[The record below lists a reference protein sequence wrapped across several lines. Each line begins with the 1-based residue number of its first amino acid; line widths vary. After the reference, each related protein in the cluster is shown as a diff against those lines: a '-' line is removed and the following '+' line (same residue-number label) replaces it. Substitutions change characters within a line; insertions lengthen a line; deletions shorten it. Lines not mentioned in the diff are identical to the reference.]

1 MSARRSPGLV
11 ALVVA
16 ATLLAACGS
25 EAQSPSASGGGSSS
39 GAAPSESGAAVAAV
53 TVATVMPFTGENAA
67 YGPEQLAGCFP
78 FAAEVEEAG
87 GILGATVNCTT
98 VDTAD
103 DPTQAA
109 TASRQTVAT
118 EENLFA
124 VLGPTT
130 NTAPA
135 VLPIFEE
142 ASVPQFV
149 TTGDPVYNQSDFA
162 FFWRLTP
169 ADDAIGRVLALTA
182 DSQGYTRGAAVFG
195 TDLATQGATPTL
207 LDAWDKLGHEMVV
220 QQNLAPGLSYRS
232 EVLALIDA
240 NPDVLFFETD
250 PQSSASYLAEL
261 QQLGALVPIVGTAV
275 TIQPEWQDAVT
286 AAIGEEAMAEFYLGV
301 LPYTPAEGDAWEIY
315 NEQLLTFGD
324 DLDDPAQYSA
334 DSYAFAAY
342 DGLVAAALA
351 AEKVGSL
358 DGADFNDAII
368 DVTTPAEGKTVVSS
382 FGEGKEAIA
391 NGDEIQY
398 IGAGGA
404 ITFDQWH
411 NSSGG
416 YEARAFVSPTESEQ
430 VVTFTADEIA
440 ALAD

>member
-1 MSARRSPGLV
+1 MVLTACGNTAQSGSPGS
-11 ALVVA
+11 
-16 ATLLAACGS
+16 S
-25 EAQSPSASGGGSSS
+25 EPASSTAGSPSE
-39 GAAPSESGAAVAAV
+39 GAAADSIV
-53 TVATVMPFTGENAA
+53 VATVMPFTGENAA
-67 YGPEQLAGCFP
+67 YGPEQLAGCYP

-87 GILGATVNCTT
+87 GVLGAMVECTT

-103 DPTQAA
+103 DVTQAT
-109 TASRQTVAT
+109 TASRQLVAT

-135 VLPIFEE
+135 VLPIFDE
-142 ASVPQFV
+142 ASVPMFV
-149 TTGDPVYNQSDFA
+149 TTGDPVYNQSEFS

-182 DSQGYTRGAAVFG
+182 DSEGYTRGAAVFG
-195 TDLATQGATPTL
+195 TDLASQGATPTL
-207 LDAWDKLGHEMVV
+207 LDTWDKLGHEMVL

-232 EVLALIDA
+232 EVLALIEAD
-240 NPDVLFFETD
+240 PDVLFFETD
-250 PQSSASYLAEL
+250 PQSSAAYLAEL
-261 QQLGALVPIVGTAV
+261 QELGSLIPIVGTAV
-275 TIQPEWQDAVT
+275 TVQPEWQDAVS
-286 AAIGEEAMAEFYLGV
+286 AAIGEEALAEFYLGV
-301 LPYTPAEGDAWEIY
+301 LPYTPSEGDAWEIY
-315 NEQLLTFGD
+315 NERLLTLGD
-324 DLDDPAQYSA
+324 VLEDPEQYSA

-351 AEKVGSL
+351 AEMAGSL
-358 DGADFNDAII
+358 DGAQFNAAIA
-368 DVTTPAEGKTVVSS
+368 DVTAPGDGKTVVYS
-382 FGEGKEAIA
+382 FGQGKEAIA
-391 NGDEIQY
+391 NGEEIQFV
-398 IGAGGA
+398 GSGGA

-416 YEARAFVSPTESEQ
+416 YEARRFTSPGQSEQ